1 MPKFTFSFLKV
12 PKGVGGSTGLGNI
25 PKKTFLGG
33 ASLSSY
39 VLPPHSF
46 PMSLIQGSYNRNCGA
61 SGLED
66 CSGTF
71 QLLGELLHHQVDVD
85 HHLGDLPHRGVDE
98 DRHRG
103 RPRICKLVCH
113 SSTLANLGL

>member
-1 MPKFTFSFLKV
+1 
-12 PKGVGGSTGLGNI
+12 
-25 PKKTFLGG
+25 
-33 ASLSSY
+33 
-39 VLPPHSF
+39 
-46 PMSLIQGSYNRNCGA
+46 MSLIQGSYNRHCGA

-71 QLLGELLHHQVDVD
+71 QLLGELLHHRVDVD

-103 RPRICKLVCH
+103 RPRICKHVCH
-113 SSTLANLGL
+113 SSTPAYLGL

>member
-1 MPKFTFSFLKV
+1 M
-12 PKGVGGSTGLGNI
+12 
-25 PKKTFLGG
+25 
-33 ASLSSY
+33 
-39 VLPPHSF
+39 PPHSF
-46 PMSLIQGSYNRNCGA
+46 PISLIQGSYNRHCGA

-71 QLLGELLHHQVDVD
+71 QLLGELLHHEVDVD

-103 RPRICKLVCH
+103 RPRICKRVCH
-113 SSTLANLGL
+113 SSTLAYLGL